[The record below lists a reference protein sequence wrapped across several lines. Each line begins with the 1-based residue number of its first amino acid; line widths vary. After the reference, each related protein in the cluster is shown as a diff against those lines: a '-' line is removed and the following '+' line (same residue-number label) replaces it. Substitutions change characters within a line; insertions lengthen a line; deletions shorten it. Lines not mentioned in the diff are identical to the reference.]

1 MKRFLAKTSILSA
14 LILGL
19 AACAQEPEVP
29 FTRVTEEILL
39 TQIVD
44 RKMTVAGDTFTI
56 NSDGTL
62 VGTFNGGITGT
73 WQWVDGFW
81 CREIPTLERKPSDC
95 QLMEIAGNQVK
106 STRDKGEGRVFVAT
120 IEG

>member
-1 MKRFLAKTSILSA
+1 MKNFVLTAVLF
-14 LILGL
+14 GL

-44 RKMTVAGDTFTI
+44 KKLAVEGDTFTI

-73 WQWVDGFW
+73 WEWVDGFW
-81 CREIPTLERKPSDC
+81 CREIPSLDRQPSDC
-95 QLMEIAGNQVK
+95 QLMEISGNQVK
-106 STRDKGEGRVFVAT
+106 STRNKGAGRTFVST

>member
-1 MKRFLAKTSILSA
+1 MKNFVLTAIMF
-14 LILGL
+14 GL
-19 AACAQEPEVP
+19 VACAQEPEVP

-44 RKMTVAGDTFTI
+44 KKLAVEGDTFTI

-73 WQWVDGFW
+73 WEWVDGYW
-81 CREIPTLERKPSDC
+81 CREIPSRVRQINDC
-95 QLMEIAGNQVK
+95 QLMEISGNQVK
-106 STRDKGEGRVFVAT
+106 STRAKGSGATFVST
-120 IEG
+120 IQG